1 MKKLVSRFATY
12 VFSVTAKMIFLQF
25 THTQDRKPRISVHK
39 SQQKRWHI
47 LCPSNS
53 LYKASDSE
61 EFHESFMMTISNFFF
76 LFSLSYIPNPRIR
89 FSYVFFS
96 WISCLEDFVLSFL
109 RQVPSSDQH
118 FAGFT
123 EKEFWQFFFF
133 YTKLFL
139 FRVWKKCKNWNRWL
153 WRVFL
158 FIYSILFFINTVYLL
173 IVFLKDEWLLKGTLY
188 LNTIKKWKL
197 YQTVNR
203 AIDTRFGIYV
213 RLKEVEIFY
222 SQPAQS

>member
-109 RQVPSSDQH
+109 RQVSSSDRH

-123 EKEFWQFFFF
+123 EREFWQFLFFF
-133 YTKLFL
+133 YTKLFC
-139 FRVWKKCKNWNRWL
+139 FVCEKKMQNLKSLIMAC
-153 WRVFL
+153 L
-158 FIYSILFFINTVYLL
+158 FIHLFNFI
-173 IVFLKDEWLLKGTLY
+173 FH
-188 LNTIKKWKL
+188 
-197 YQTVNR
+197 
-203 AIDTRFGIYV
+203 
-213 RLKEVEIFY
+213 
-222 SQPAQS
+222 